1 MFLVLLRLHL
11 RSESAC
17 VQVVYVGL
25 YASMLANSRILTA
38 CNLYYL
44 HSFIPLHESINR
56 RISSFNSHTKNLI
69 DCVGF
74 PDSFMDHLTTTIAC
88 TYRLGRRLFN
98 AVAILYSLVY
108 VGCFRFVSI
117 RIESTCV
124 NQSYRRFSSETH
136 TLNMIFL
143 VGFPDFFMNH

>member
-1 MFLVLLRLHL
+1 LKTDDFNAKTPTINGLFLVLLRLHL

-17 VQVVYVGL
+17 IQVVYVGL

-56 RISSFNSHTKNLI
+56 RFSSFNSHTKNLI

-74 PDSFMDHLTTTIAC
+74 PDFFMDHLTVQDNTIIQPALV
-88 TYRLGRRLFN
+88 TDARR
-98 AVAILYSLVY
+98 
-108 VGCFRFVSI
+108 
-117 RIESTCV
+117 RIED
-124 NQSYRRFSSETH
+124 NR
-136 TLNMIFL
+136 I
-143 VGFPDFFMNH
+143 